1 MRDEWDEK
9 YNKPVVERKITGFSG
24 LDPTPKKMSPE
35 QEEEVERVIEEK
47 VEEVVKEQIEEAV
60 ERAVEEKVEEQ
71 VEEIVNAVGE
81 IRVGE

>member
-9 YNKPVVERKITGFSG
+9 YEKPVIERKIVGFSG
-24 LDPTPKKMSPE
+24 IDPSRKLMSPE
-35 QEEEVERVIEEK
+35 EKEEIEHVVEEK
-47 VEEVVKEQIEEAV
+47 VEEAV

>member
-9 YNKPVVERKITGFSG
+9 YEKPVIERKIVGFSG
-24 LDPTPKKMSPE
+24 IDPSRKLMSPE
-35 QEEEVERVIEEK
+35 EK
-47 VEEVVKEQIEEAV
+47 VKIKHV
-60 ERAVEEKVEEQ
+60 VEEQ

>member
-9 YNKPVVERKITGFSG
+9 YEKPVIERKIVGFSG
-24 LDPTPKKMSPE
+24 IDPSRKLMSPE
-35 QEEEVERVIEEK
+35 EK
-47 VEEVVKEQIEEAV
+47 
-60 ERAVEEKVEEQ
+60 EKIKHVVEEQ